1 MSYYIIKPHTF
12 PTTHVFLMVKKRDIP
27 YEARHSVKYLDALAI
42 RKSHRF
48 SSLLEFL
55 AQESGN
61 EPYTIVRSS
70 WVDILMKIGMKE
82 RCTSSDSESEGTST
96 DHY

>member
-1 MSYYIIKPHTF
+1 MSYYIIKPRTF
-12 PTTHVFLMVKKRDIP
+12 PTDHIFLMLKKRDIP
-27 YEARHSVKYLDALAI
+27 YEARHSVKYLNVLAI

-61 EPYTIVRSS
+61 EPYTIARSS
-70 WVDILMKIGMKE
+70 WVDILMKIGMTE
-82 RCTSSDSESEGTST
+82 RWSSDSDSEGTST
-96 DHY
+96 DHD